1 VFASILVIA
10 LIGVGLMR
18 LGLVIERHFARWRQ

>member
-1 VFASILVIA
+1 VLVIA

-18 LGLVIERHFARWRQ
+18 VGLVIERHFASWRQ

>member
-1 VFASILVIA
+1 VIG

-18 LGLVIERHFARWRQ
+18 VGLMIERHFAHWRQ